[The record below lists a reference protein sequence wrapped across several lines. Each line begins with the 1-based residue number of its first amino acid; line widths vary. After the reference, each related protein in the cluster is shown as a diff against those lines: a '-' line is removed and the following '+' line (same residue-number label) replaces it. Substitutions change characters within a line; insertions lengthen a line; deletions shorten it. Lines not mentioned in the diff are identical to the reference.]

1 MKHFLYLLKMEFL
14 VNDEEFRNWKIII
27 YLSILA
33 MIMIASGHATDRKIF
48 KIAQL
53 NEELKKNSSNGN
65 DLILNKAI
73 QELNT
78 VLDLLKRNRLLSMNP
93 MSDG

>member
-1 MKHFLYLLKMEFL
+1 MSVNETNPIKYLE
-14 VNDEEFRNWKIII
+14 VRI
-27 YLSILA
+27 A
-33 MIMIASGHATDRKIF
+33 M
-48 KIAQL
+48 L
-53 NEELKKNSSNGN
+53 NEELKKNPTNGN

-73 QELNT
+73 SELNT

>member
-1 MKHFLYLLKMEFL
+1 MLSTLRKRLNLMSVNETNPIKYLE
-14 VNDEEFRNWKIII
+14 VRI
-27 YLSILA
+27 A
-33 MIMIASGHATDRKIF
+33 M
-48 KIAQL
+48 L
-53 NEELKKNSSNGN
+53 NEELKKNPTNGN

-73 QELNT
+73 SELNT

>member
-1 MKHFLYLLKMEFL
+1 MSVNETNPIKYLEIRIQM
-14 VNDEEFRNWKIII
+14 
-27 YLSILA
+27 
-33 MIMIASGHATDRKIF
+33 
-48 KIAQL
+48 L
-53 NEELKKNSSNGN
+53 NEELKKNPSNGN

-73 QELNT
+73 AELNT

>member
-1 MKHFLYLLKMEFL
+1 MLSTLRKRLNLMSVNETNPIKYLEVRIQM
-14 VNDEEFRNWKIII
+14 
-27 YLSILA
+27 
-33 MIMIASGHATDRKIF
+33 
-48 KIAQL
+48 L

-73 QELNT
+73 SELNT

>member
-1 MKHFLYLLKMEFL
+1 M
-14 VNDEEFRNWKIII
+14 
-27 YLSILA
+27 
-33 MIMIASGHATDRKIF
+33 TDPIKYIEIRIE
-48 KIAQL
+48 QL
-53 NEELKKNSSNGN
+53 NEELVKNSSNGN

-73 QELNT
+73 SELNT

>member
-1 MKHFLYLLKMEFL
+1 MTCLTLSTLE
-14 VNDEEFRNWKIII
+14 
-27 YLSILA
+27 SILKA
-33 MIMIASGHATDRKIF
+33 MTDPIKYITIRIE
-48 KIAQL
+48 QL
-53 NEELKKNSSNGN
+53 NEELVKNSSNGN

-73 QELNT
+73 SELNT

>member
-1 MKHFLYLLKMEFL
+1 MSSLTFLIVFTLES
-14 VNDEEFRNWKIII
+14 I
-27 YLSILA
+27 YKP
-33 MIMIASGHATDRKIF
+33 MTDPIKYITIRIE
-48 KIAQL
+48 QL
-53 NEELKKNSSNGN
+53 NEELKKNPTNGN

-73 QELNT
+73 SELNT

>member
-1 MKHFLYLLKMEFL
+1 MTVNAKDPIKYLEVRIQM
-14 VNDEEFRNWKIII
+14 
-27 YLSILA
+27 
-33 MIMIASGHATDRKIF
+33 
-48 KIAQL
+48 L

-78 VLDLLKRNRLLSMNP
+78 VLDLLKRNRLLESTETDNYKRYG
-93 MSDG
+93 SFA

>member
-1 MKHFLYLLKMEFL
+1 M
-14 VNDEEFRNWKIII
+14 
-27 YLSILA
+27 
-33 MIMIASGHATDRKIF
+33 TDPIKYITIRIE
-48 KIAQL
+48 QL
-53 NEELKKNSSNGN
+53 NEELVKNSSNGN

>member
-1 MKHFLYLLKMEFL
+1 M
-14 VNDEEFRNWKIII
+14 
-27 YLSILA
+27 
-33 MIMIASGHATDRKIF
+33 TDPIKYITIRIE
-48 KIAQL
+48 QL

>member
-1 MKHFLYLLKMEFL
+1 M
-14 VNDEEFRNWKIII
+14 
-27 YLSILA
+27 
-33 MIMIASGHATDRKIF
+33 TDPIKYITIRIE
-48 KIAQL
+48 QL
-53 NEELKKNSSNGN
+53 NEELKKNPTNGN

-73 QELNT
+73 SELNT

>member
-1 MKHFLYLLKMEFL
+1 M
-14 VNDEEFRNWKIII
+14 
-27 YLSILA
+27 
-33 MIMIASGHATDRKIF
+33 TDPIKYITIRIE
-48 KIAQL
+48 QL
-53 NEELKKNSSNGN
+53 NEELKKNPSNGN

-73 QELNT
+73 SELNT